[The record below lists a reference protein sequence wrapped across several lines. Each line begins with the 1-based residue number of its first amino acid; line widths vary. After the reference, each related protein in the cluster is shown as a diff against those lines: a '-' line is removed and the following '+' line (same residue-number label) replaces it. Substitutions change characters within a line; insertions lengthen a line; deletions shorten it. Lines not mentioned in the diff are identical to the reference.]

1 MKYRQLTRE
10 QFESLHKEFAI
21 FLATQKID
29 ADQWN
34 TMRLQNPTLVEEELD
49 LFSDMVWEDVLTRVE
64 YLEHFSKN
72 AINFFK
78 CAQKKIHRIV
88 VTVEKEI
95 DLLTDEGFKW
105 LMQHPKDDKVDYF
118 RGSKQ
123 YLIERNKEVFQLI
136 EKGSQITKGQRYE
149 YFNQLIQG

>member
-1 MKYRQLTRE
+1 MKYRQLTKE

-34 TMRLQNPTLVEEELD
+34 TMRLQNPALVEEELD

-64 YLEHFSKN
+64 YLEHFSKK

-78 CAQKKIHRIV
+78 CEQKNIHRIV

-105 LMQHPKDDKVDYF
+105 LIQHPKDDNVDYF

-123 YLIERNKEVFQLI
+123 YLIERNKEIFQLI

-149 YFNQLIQG
+149 YFNQLIQR

>member
-1 MKYRQLTRE
+1 M
-10 QFESLHKEFAI
+10 
-21 FLATQKID
+21 
-29 ADQWN
+29 
-34 TMRLQNPTLVEEELD
+34 
-49 LFSDMVWEDVLTRVE
+49 
-64 YLEHFSKN
+64 
-72 AINFFK
+72 
-78 CAQKKIHRIV
+78 